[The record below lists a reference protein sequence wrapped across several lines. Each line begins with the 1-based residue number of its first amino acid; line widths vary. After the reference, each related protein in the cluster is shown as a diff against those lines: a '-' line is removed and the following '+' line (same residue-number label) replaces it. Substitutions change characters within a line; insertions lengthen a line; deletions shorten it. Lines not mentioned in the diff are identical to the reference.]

1 MAIRKNAKNM
11 TIIVTNDYNLY
22 VGGKL
27 EKIAE
32 KINVEATKENMV
44 LASNKKIIADG
55 NKR

>member
-1 MAIRKNAKNM
+1 MAVRKSAKNI
-11 TIIVTNDYNLY
+11 TIKVQNKYNLI

-44 LASNKKIIADG
+44 LASNKKIVSKG
-55 NKR
+55 NK